1 LRSWGFL
8 LTEGSFRLLE
18 GYSQCRPEGV
28 LPKLN
33 LSLGDA
39 MERITQKVRIF
50 GSFESGFEATTTAL
64 AH

>member
-1 LRSWGFL
+1 
-8 LTEGSFRLLE
+8 
-18 GYSQCRPEGV
+18 V

-39 MERITQKVRIF
+39 MGRITQKVRIF
-50 GSFESGFEATTTAL
+50 GSFESGFDAITTAL